1 MIKILLS
8 FLIVSFVLC
17 VIINVGAFLAEKIM
31 KKKTMKD
38 YEKKT
43 ANKEE

>member
-8 FLIVSFVLC
+8 ILIISIVLC
-17 VIINVGAFLAEKIM
+17 VIVNVIAFFAEKIM
-31 KKKTMKD
+31 KKKTIKN
-38 YEKKT
+38 YEQKI

>member
-8 FLIVSFVLC
+8 FLIISFVVC
-17 VIINVGAFLAEKIM
+17 VIINAAAFVAEKIM
-31 KKKTMKD
+31 KKKTIKD
-38 YEKKT
+38 HEEKT

>member
-17 VIINVGAFLAEKIM
+17 VIINVGAFVAEKIM
-31 KKKTMKD
+31 KKKTIKD
-38 YEKKT
+38 YEKKM

>member
-17 VIINVGAFLAEKIM
+17 VIINVGAFVAEKIM
-31 KKKTMKD
+31 KKKTIKD

-43 ANKEE
+43 AKKEE

>member
-17 VIINVGAFLAEKIM
+17 VIINVVAFVAEKIM
-31 KKKTMKD
+31 KKKTLKD
-38 YEKKT
+38 YEQKI